1 MQFIILF
8 ASLIAATIALPIAQ
22 AGGTDVLSEA
32 TSGTDSSLP
41 GNDFLGDGSLPA
53 TDLLTADNELM
64 GRSPEVGVST
74 LQPTGKGFVDSPHRL
89 ALAISYQEPRV
100 APIVWWR
107 VVPTMRSTAV
117 ETLHQI
123 WRALPA
129 TSWAAH
135 QKLKLGQVDLIAVDI
150 RFSEQHL
157 TDNQQAGTGDALSG
171 TAGGTNSLMT
181 GGANN
186 ALNSAGNSASDVSSS
201 GGKLVNRAPRPQV
214 GVSHFKL
221 VLASHK
227 WLFLTMDQ

>member
-1 MQFIILF
+1 MQVATPIQQKRYPDTVPKVATCIQPRDHTEPYPIRTLQFAAKALICLYRRVIGEERWLPGFNKAMLSFVLFGTRFIILYTLFDTLALHNMQFIILF

-100 APIVWWR
+100 APIV
-107 VVPTMRSTAV
+107 
-117 ETLHQI
+117 
-123 WRALPA
+123 
-129 TSWAAH
+129 
-135 QKLKLGQVDLIAVDI
+135 
-150 RFSEQHL
+150 
-157 TDNQQAGTGDALSG
+157 
-171 TAGGTNSLMT
+171 
-181 GGANN
+181 
-186 ALNSAGNSASDVSSS
+186 
-201 GGKLVNRAPRPQV
+201 
-214 GVSHFKL
+214 
-221 VLASHK
+221 
-227 WLFLTMDQ
+227 